1 MSDVYHLRIQ
11 KATKSNLP
19 SLSYT
24 FEISDTCY
32 PSLAQ
37 SISTNVY
44 ILQSEYIVLLGSK
57 FHPCLKS
64 ILLLTCAAGLPN
76 FSNFACM
83 CYGIF
88 PTKNA
93 LKITFVFFQLQSI
106 QHIVG
111 AK

>member
-1 MSDVYHLRIQ
+1 MLRP
-11 KATKSNLP
+11 KEADFEAEKKNSNKKL
-19 SLSYT
+19 
-24 FEISDTCY
+24 
-32 PSLAQ
+32 
-37 SISTNVY
+37 
-44 ILQSEYIVLLGSK
+44 
-57 FHPCLKS
+57 
-64 ILLLTCAAGLPN
+64 N

-88 PTKNA
+88 PTRNA

>member
-1 MSDVYHLRIQ
+1 MLENQ
-11 KATKSNLP
+11 KNKM
-19 SLSYT
+19 
-24 FEISDTCY
+24 FEIELFEDAEAIGGRFWGWKKNSNKK
-32 PSLAQ
+32 L
-37 SISTNVY
+37 
-44 ILQSEYIVLLGSK
+44 
-57 FHPCLKS
+57 
-64 ILLLTCAAGLPN
+64 N

-88 PTKNA
+88 PTRNA